1 MFSPRSTPEWYIGTM
16 GFSYADWSG
25 VFYPDGL
32 PAHKRLGY
40 YSRIFNAVE
49 IDSTFYGTP
58 RPNTVRGW
66 AASTPPEF
74 RFSVKVPRQFTHEAG
89 LVGVIGELL
98 KFIHTVQLL
107 QEKLGAILFQFP
119 PSFRSDRLPILQACL
134 AGLPSGLRYAVEI
147 RHQSW
152 YTAAN
157 ETPGNQSGEPA
168 LAQML
173 RDVGVCWVAT
183 EYPDL
188 PQRIFRT
195 ADFLYLRWIGQHGT
209 FRRHDHER
217 IDRTT
222 QLRHWQQV
230 LLDVSPLVRVVFGF
244 FNNDYAGFAAGTANR
259 FKELTDLPTS
269 PLLPPQQGK
278 LF

>member
-1 MFSPRSTPEWYIGTM
+1 M

-25 VFYPDGL
+25 VFYPGDL
-32 PAHKRLGY
+32 PAHRRLGY

-58 RPNTVRGW
+58 RPETVRGW

-74 RFSVKVPRQFTHEAG
+74 RFSVKVPRQITHEAG
-89 LVGVIGELL
+89 LVGVMDELL
-98 KFIHTVQLL
+98 RFIDTVELL

-119 PSFRSDRLPILQACL
+119 PSFKPERLPALQACL
-134 AGLPSGLRYAVEI
+134 AGLPGGIRYAVEI

-152 YTAAN
+152 YTAEI
-157 ETPGNQSGEPA
+157 ETLEDPPGEPAEPA

-173 RDVGVCWVAT
+173 REVGVCWAAT

-188 PQRIFRT
+188 PQRIYPT

-209 FRRHDHER
+209 FQHHDHER
-217 IDRTT
+217 IDRTA
-222 QLRHWQQV
+222 QLGQWQQIV
-230 LLDVSPLVRVVFGF
+230 QGALSEIEMRPIIFGF

-259 FKELTDLPTS
+259 FKELLGLPAN
-269 PLLPPQQGK
+269 PFLPPQQGK